1 MTNFLLV
8 SATVTTSTIDALPI
22 ITPNDVSIARNL
34 FARSASIDTDSVS
47 FKSIM
52 KFYSPCFYL
61 LESPEAHM
69 KEKTRAAWFR
79 ALTSILLDPL
89 ERLAGAFV
97 FRIQLQRR
105 LIFFSRRFLL
115 SLVLIQAPQ
124 PLVRH
129 RISRITRTLRR
140 LLQIFPQQPLGLFP
154 LFVLQDQTHGPVKH
168 DTRVRCGHLGSKIS
182 NFHQSIRLAAPH
194 RVIAN
199 IENEFRCLR
208 MTLQRQLELRIG
220 IREIFFLPPTISQ
233 RVMPFRRIHGLQFLD
248 LRLGFLLPAADH
260 AGSRTIKFN
269 QRLPRRKILFVELHR
284 NLKFPVR
291 LPRQPRCRKHR
302 GMVRL
307 LPVSPP
313 EPFVKYRTFRI
324 DGHRSFRARDGRIQI
339 G

>member
-1 MTNFLLV
+1 MVWKPCVTPIKFTGRSIPLTTTAIGNSRVPATSSTPGSARMALMSSMVISWLSGWDLPGAWTISAQTRFDPTASICEMTNFLLV

-105 LIFFSRRFLL
+105 LIFLYRRFLL

-124 PLVRH
+124 PL
-129 RISRITRTLRR
+129 
-140 LLQIFPQQPLGLFP
+140 
-154 LFVLQDQTHGPVKH
+154 
-168 DTRVRCGHLGSKIS
+168 
-182 NFHQSIRLAAPH
+182 
-194 RVIAN
+194 
-199 IENEFRCLR
+199 
-208 MTLQRQLELRIG
+208 
-220 IREIFFLPPTISQ
+220 
-233 RVMPFRRIHGLQFLD
+233 
-248 LRLGFLLPAADH
+248 
-260 AGSRTIKFN
+260 
-269 QRLPRRKILFVELHR
+269 
-284 NLKFPVR
+284 
-291 LPRQPRCRKHR
+291 
-302 GMVRL
+302 
-307 LPVSPP
+307 
-313 EPFVKYRTFRI
+313 
-324 DGHRSFRARDGRIQI
+324 
-339 G
+339 